1 MYRRGTNLE
10 YRVFGPKDYVVNVC
24 SFLNG
29 TWTHV
34 MAQWVFDYLKK
45 VSRET
50 NILHPCPFSVRGI
63 QFFCPNIWNKIE
75 IYQNYF

>member
-29 TWTHV
+29 TWTHA
-34 MAQWVFDYLKK
+34 MAQWLFDYLKK
-45 VSRET
+45 ASRET
-50 NILHPCPFSVRGI
+50 NILHVCPFSVREI
-63 QFFCPNIWNKIE
+63 QLFFPQMWYKNEN
-75 IYQNYF
+75 